1 VNDIH
6 FSKPSR
12 VIILATAFVVFT
24 LAAREMRD
32 IVSPVLF
39 ALFVTQAFG
48 PIGGWFMSK
57 GLSRTPATIAVIA
70 LIVLT
75 GLVLIVVLGGSAAGL
90 GSKLP
95 VYRANI
101 DQMLA
106 DMQSTLDRFDISLST
121 DFVKSAD
128 ITKIATG
135 LIAGIFN
142 ALSSVAVVLFIVAF
156 MLFEAFGFRSKVE
169 RALGATNS
177 FLSSSADYTADIRS
191 YVFIKVWLGALVA
204 IIQTAVLLAIGVDFA
219 VLWGLVSFFMSFIPN
234 VGFIISLVPPV
245 LLAFLEF
252 GWQTALVVLAMYLII
267 NTAVDNFI
275 APRIMG
281 RGLDLSPLV
290 VFLSLMYWSFV
301 FGVLGAFLSVPLTLM
316 VKRLLLERYEETRW
330 LAVIL
335 GSSAKDV
342 LPAAAEG
349 VAAPAEQAS
358 VGS

>member
-1 VNDIH
+1 VNDVY

-12 VIILATAFVVFT
+12 VIILATAFVVLT
-24 LAAREMRD
+24 LAAREMRE
-32 IVSPVLF
+32 IVAPILF

-48 PIGGWFMSK
+48 PIGGWLMSK
-57 GLSRTPATIAVIA
+57 GLPRTPATIAVIA

-75 GLVLIVVLGGSAAGL
+75 GLVLIVVLGGSVASLNAR
-90 GSKLP
+90 LP
-95 VYRANI
+95 TYKAHI
-101 DQMLA
+101 DQVQA
-106 DMQSTLDRFDISLST
+106 NMQSTLDRFDISLST
-121 DFVKSAD
+121 DFLKSAD
-128 ITKIATG
+128 ITKIVSG
-135 LIAGIFN
+135 IIAGIFN

-169 RALGATNS
+169 RALGPTNT

-204 IIQTAVLLAIGVDFA
+204 VIETVVLLALGVDFA
-219 VLWGLVSFFMSFIPN
+219 ILWGIISFLMSFIPN
-234 VGFIISLVPPV
+234 VGFIISLIPPV
-245 LLAFLEF
+245 FMAFLEF
-252 GWQTALVVLAMYLII
+252 GWEKALVVLAMYLII

-275 APRIMG
+275 TPRIMG

-290 VFLSLMYWSFV
+290 VFLSLMYWSFA
-301 FGVLGAFLSVPLTLM
+301 FGALGAFLSVPLTLM

-330 LAVIL
+330 LAVII

-342 LPAAAEG
+342 LPAAAQE
-349 VAAPAEQAS
+349 VAASAGESP